1 MNSFSIHKDIDKFIN
16 SLSKEEKDKV
26 DTAIEMLEIKEYR
39 VEMPFSR
46 KIENDLYELR
56 IKSSKNIR
64 IFDTFYQNSIALLHI
79 VEKKTQKLSLKDIKT
94 AQNRLKWLRNQ

>member
-16 SLSKEEKDKV
+16 SLSKEERDKV

-39 VEMPFSR
+39 IEMPFSR

-64 IFDTFYQNSIALLHI
+64 IFYTFHQDNIALLHI
-79 VEKKTQKLSLKDIKT
+79 IGKKSQKLSLKDINT
-94 AQNRLKWLRNQ
+94 ARNRLKWLQCQ